1 MSRGE
6 QSALEVPEG
15 ISPEAA
21 ELISRRSFITRAGIL
36 GGVAALG
43 QLGLLV
49 PERALAQTP
58 AATVEA
64 LNGLVAFVVPGPDAY
79 SIAQGQT
86 SSSPGAIAAGTTQA
100 LIDLLDHFVPATPG
114 FDVPASGGVA
124 AFLDS
129 TALQVNPAATGG
141 GFASPFARL
150 SFAEKIQV
158 MRQMEELTEGQKDG
172 PGGELRF
179 VTGILLGATAF
190 LAFGEAGA
198 IDKRTRQL
206 TKQPVGWAIT
216 SYDGQAEGRNE
227 LRGYWQR
234 RRRVRTD
241 ARYRT
246 RKPRRRQRRRGRA
259 RR

>member
-1 MSRGE
+1 MSGGE
-6 QSALEVPEG
+6 QSAVEVPEG

-64 LNGLVAFVVPGPDAY
+64 LNGLVAFVVPGPDVY

-86 SSSPGAIAAGTTQA
+86 SSSPGGIAAGTTQA
-100 LIDLLDHFVPATPG
+100 LIDLLDHYVPVTPG
-114 FDVPASGGVA
+114 LDLPASGGVA
-124 AFLDS
+124 SFLDT
-129 TALQVNPAATGG
+129 TALQVNAGASRG
-141 GFASPFARL
+141 GFSSPFARL
-150 SFAEKIQV
+150 SFAEKV
-158 MRQMEELTEGQKDG
+158 EVLRRMEELTEGQKDT

-179 VTGILLGATAF
+179 VTGILIGATGF
-190 LAFGEAGA
+190 LAFGEAGVL
-198 IDKRTRQL
+198 DPRTRQL
-206 TKQPVGWAIT
+206 REQPVGWAIT
-216 SYDGQAEGRNE
+216 NYDGVAEGRAE

-246 RKPRRRQRRRGRA
+246 RKPRRRRRR